1 MSDQGEALLQAVADA
16 PEDDT
21 PRLVY
26 ADWLDEHG
34 DTARAEFI
42 RVQIARTRL
51 PADDDRQAEL
61 AAREK
66 ELGDRNYCSWL
77 PKMPPGILSRPFVRG
92 FPESVG
98 LSESVGFSR
107 SVCQRYQLSRDDLAS
122 LTEAMETL
130 PIRTFQS
137 PLLGCRGEHGGICD
151 DRERREA
158 FPAEGE
164 SGLELLA
171 QWPLLHRVTTL
182 DVGEATGSPG
192 WGDFTPGLRALAQSP
207 YAGGITD
214 LGLDSRSFHQSV
226 VGVLGKSDRL
236 SSLTGLRLRCSD
248 GPVVQ
253 TALAWLWN
261 TALGARLQRLDCF
274 GTPVP
279 SRLIRAVLDQGALT
293 HLQFTLC
300 SEGEAE
306 GVGPLLGAPKLAALR
321 RLDLA
326 RERDIMFLD
335 DWLDPASIRQV
346 PGLRELLSSPL
357 LAGLEELSLACIDLG
372 HEGARAVA
380 DSPCARNLIKLRLD
394 LCNLTGAELRTL
406 RPVLSEG
413 RLRRLSLGDNPLIN
427 ADAAELASWP
437 EFGRLHELEL
447 GGITY
452 LDLNETVGG
461 RAALLGSPHRHRF
474 LRLS

>member
-1 MSDQGEALLQAVADA
+1 MSDQGEALRQAVADA

-26 ADWLDEHG
+26 ADWLDDHG
-34 DTARAEFI
+34 DSARAEFI

-51 PADDDRQAEL
+51 PAADDRQAEL

-66 ELGDRNYCSWL
+66 ELGDRNFPSWL
-77 PKMPPGILSRPFVRG
+77 LRMPRGVLRDSFVRG
-92 FPESVG
+92 FPEA
-98 LSESVGFSR
+98 VGFWDAVGFER
-107 SVCQRYQLSRDDLAS
+107 SDWQIYQLSRDDLAS
-122 LTEAMETL
+122 LTEATETL
-130 PIRTFQS
+130 PIRTFSS
-137 PLLGCRGEHGGICD
+137 PLLGCGGEHGVD
-151 DRERREA
+151 DPERSVA

-171 QWPLLHRVTTL
+171 QWPLLRRLTTL
-182 DVGEATGSPG
+182 DVSASARGSG

-214 LGLDSRSFHQSV
+214 LRLGSRWFHQSV
-226 VGVLGKSDRL
+226 VGVLGNSDRL
-236 SSLTGLRLRCSD
+236 PRLTGLRFRHAD

-253 TALAWLWN
+253 TALAWLLN

-274 GTPVP
+274 WTPVP

-293 HLQFTLC
+293 HLRFNLG
-300 SEGEAE
+300 SEAE
-306 GVGPLLGAPKLAALR
+306 GFGPLLGAPKLAALR

-326 RERDIMFLD
+326 GERDAIILHELPEPD
-335 DWLDPASIRQV
+335 HSQKV

-357 LAGLEELSLACIDLG
+357 LAGLEELALAGTDLG
-372 HEGARAVA
+372 VEGAKAVA
-380 DSPCARNLIKLRLD
+380 DSPCARNLIALRLD
-394 LCNLTGAELRTL
+394 CCNLTGAGLRAL
-406 RPVLSEG
+406 RPVLAEG
-413 RLRRLSLGDNPLIN
+413 RLRCLSLRHNPLTD
-427 ADAAELASWP
+427 ADATELASWS

-447 GGITY
+447 GEFNY
-452 LDLNETVGG
+452 LADGDAAGG
-461 RAALLGSPHRHRF
+461 GAALWGSPYRHPF